1 MSPSRSTIRG
11 EVRAPPAGPGSRRA
25 RSALIGAQVES
36 TDSVLQSLATQL
48 GSSYVVLHAPSLF
61 ADYVTPEPA
70 STDASRISALTR
82 HVLWPMAQQGG
93 GAQTLNRARVR
104 RSAPVLPY
112 RILLSPLIVDQQ
124 PLGIVA
130 ALRSLA
136 QPSFVP
142 DDAARLAASIPRLL
156 ALLTSGGG
164 DESGLLRRPNL
175 ATEIALRSKR
185 HEVVS
190 VVYADLDQLHAVNE
204 LAGFTAGDEVLRA
217 VGRLWRPPLL
227 PTDSVASRLSGDR
240 YAAVL
245 FDHSLDQARDWAE
258 RARQA
263 IEQLEIRGRRTRIT
277 ASFGVAT
284 LARAGE
290 FEHALAAAETA
301 CRAAKDRGRN
311 RVEVYESCD
320 VSMMRRHEEVHESRI
335 VLDALDSDRFALH
348 AQPVVALATPAT
360 PCHYEILLRL
370 RGLDGAFKSIGEY
383 LKAAERYQLLERL
396 DRWVIEHTLQALAP
410 HAGALRAL
418 GVTFAINVT
427 GPSLSEPEFA
437 DFVRAELERRAIA
450 GALLVFEF
458 TETAAV
464 RNIVATQRFI
474 ASMVDIGARVALD
487 DFGTGLSSLVHLKE
501 LAVQQIKID
510 GQFIRD
516 ILTDNRSE
524 ALVRALVQIA
534 EQLGLETVA
543 EFVEAE
549 DVAARLRQLGV
560 RYAQGNLYGRPR
572 ALDDILAEFLV
583 ADRPTAIAAS
593 AASA

>member
-1 MSPSRSTIRG
+1 M
-11 EVRAPPAGPGSRRA
+11 
-25 RSALIGAQVES
+25 ES

-48 GSSYVVLHAPSLF
+48 DSSYVVLHAPSLF
-61 ADYVTPEPA
+61 ADYVAPEPA
-70 STDASRISALTR
+70 ATDGSRISALTR

-104 RSAPVLPY
+104 RGAPVLPY
-112 RILLSPLIVDQQ
+112 RILMAPLIVDQQ
-124 PLGIVA
+124 PLGIIA
-130 ALRSLA
+130 ALRTHS

-142 DDAARLAASIPRLL
+142 TDAAKLAASVPRLL
-156 ALLTSGGG
+156 ALLTSGGA
-164 DESGLLRRPNL
+164 DESGLLRRPSL

-190 VVYADLDQLHAVNE
+190 VVYADLDQLHAINE

-227 PTDSVASRLSGDR
+227 PAGSVASRLSGDR

-245 FDHSLDQARDWAE
+245 FDHSLDQARGWAE

-263 IEQLEIRGRRTRIT
+263 IEQLEIRGRRSRIT

-311 RVEVYESCD
+311 RVEVYESGD

-335 VLDALDSDRFALH
+335 VIDALDSDRFALH
-348 AQPVVALATPAT
+348 AQPVVMLKAPAT

-370 RGLDGAFKSIGEY
+370 QGLDGAFKSIGEY

-396 DRWVIEHTLQALAP
+396 DRWVIEHTLHVLAP
-410 HAGALRAL
+410 HVGMLRAL

-437 DFVRAELERRAIA
+437 DFVRAELERRAIP
-450 GALLVFEF
+450 GALLMFEF

-464 RNIVATQRFI
+464 RNIAATQRFI
-474 ASMVDIGARVALD
+474 TRMSEVGARVALD

-516 ILTDNRSE
+516 ILTDTRSE

-549 DVAARLRQLGV
+549 DVATRLRSLGV
-560 RYAQGNLYGRPR
+560 RYAQGNLYGRAR
-572 ALDDILAEFLV
+572 ALDDTLAELLV
-583 ADRPTAIAAS
+583 TDWPTAIAGGA
-593 AASA
+593 

>member
-1 MSPSRSTIRG
+1 
-11 EVRAPPAGPGSRRA
+11 
-25 RSALIGAQVES
+25 VES

-61 ADYVTPEPA
+61 ADDVAPEPA
-70 STDASRISALTR
+70 TTDVSRINALTR

-104 RSAPVLPY
+104 RGAPVLPY
-112 RILLSPLIVDQQ
+112 RILLAPLIVDHQ

-130 ALRSLA
+130 ALRTHA

-142 DDAARLAASIPRLL
+142 TDAATLAASVPRLL
-156 ALLTSGGG
+156 ALLTSGGA
-164 DESGLLRRPNL
+164 DESGLLRRPSL
-175 ATEIALRSKR
+175 ATEIALRSKG

-190 VVYADLDQLHAVNE
+190 VVYADLDQLHAINE

-227 PTDSVASRLSGDR
+227 PAGSVASRLSGDR

-245 FDHSLDQARDWAE
+245 FDHNLDQAQGWAE

-263 IEQLEIRGRRTRIT
+263 IERLEIRGRRSRIT

-311 RVEVYESCD
+311 RVEVYESGD

-335 VLDALDSDRFALH
+335 VIDALDSNRFALH
-348 AQPVVALATPAT
+348 AQPVVALAKPAT
-360 PCHYEILLRL
+360 PRHYEILLRL
-370 RGLDGAFKSIGEY
+370 QGLDGAFKSIGDY

-396 DRWVIEHTLQALAP
+396 DRWVIEHTLQVLAP
-410 HAGALRAL
+410 HAAPLRAL
-418 GVTFAINVT
+418 GMTFAINVT

-437 DFVRAELERRAIA
+437 DFVRAEVERRSIP

-464 RNIVATQRFI
+464 RNIAATQRFI
-474 ASMVDIGARVALD
+474 AGMVEIGARVALD

-516 ILTDNRSE
+516 VLTDNRSE

-549 DVAARLRQLGV
+549 DVAARLRHLGV
-560 RYAQGNLYGRPR
+560 RYAQGNLYGLAR
-572 ALDDILAEFLV
+572 ALDETLAELL
-583 ADRPTAIAAS
+583 ATDWPAAIAAR
-593 AASA
+593 A

>member
-1 MSPSRSTIRG
+1 MET
-11 EVRAPPAGPGSRRA
+11 
-25 RSALIGAQVES
+25 
-36 TDSVLQSLATQL
+36 TDRFLQSLATEL
-48 GSSYVVLHAPSLF
+48 ESTSVVLHAPSLF
-61 ADYVTPEPA
+61 ADSVAPEPA
-70 STDASRISALTR
+70 ATEFSRISALTR
-82 HVLWPMAQQGG
+82 HVLWPMAQQSGE
-93 GAQTLNRARVR
+93 AQTLNRARVR
-104 RSAPVLPY
+104 RGAPVLPY
-112 RILLSPLIVDQQ
+112 RILMSPLLVDQQ

-130 ALRSLA
+130 ALRTHA

-142 DDAARLAASIPRLL
+142 ADAARLAAAVPRLL
-156 ALLTSGGG
+156 ALLSSGDAGQ
-164 DESGLLRRPNL
+164 SGLLRRPSL
-175 ATEIALRSKR
+175 ATEIALRAR
-185 HEVVS
+185 GHEVVS
-190 VVYADLDQLHAVNE
+190 VVYADLDQLHAINE

-217 VGRLWRPPLL
+217 VGRLWQPPLL
-227 PTDSVASRLSGDR
+227 PEGSVASRLSGDR

-245 FDHSLDQARDWAE
+245 FNHSLEQARDCAE

-263 IEQLEIRGRRTRIT
+263 IERLEIRGRRSRIT

-284 LARAGE
+284 LARASE

-311 RVEVYESCD
+311 RVEVYESGD

-335 VLDALDSDRFALH
+335 VIDALDSDRFALH
-348 AQPVVALATPAT
+348 AQPVVRLAAPAM

-370 RGLDGAFKSIGEY
+370 QGLDGAFKSIGEY

-396 DRWVIEHTLQALAP
+396 DRWVIEHTLRVLAP
-410 HAGALRAL
+410 HAATLRAI

-437 DFVRAELERRAIA
+437 DFVRAEVERHAIA
-450 GALLVFEF
+450 GGLLVFEF

-464 RNIVATQRFI
+464 RNLTATQRFI
-474 ASMVDIGARVALD
+474 ARMAEIGSRVALD

-510 GQFIRD
+510 GQFVRD
-516 ILTDNRSE
+516 ILTDPRSE

-543 EFVEAE
+543 EFVEAA
-549 DVAARLRQLGV
+549 DVAAHLRHVGV
-560 RYAQGNLYGRPR
+560 RYAQGNLYGGAR
-572 ALDDILAEFLV
+572 ALDDTLAELL
-583 ADRPTAIAAS
+583 AEDRPVAMAAGT
-593 AASA
+593 

>member
-1 MSPSRSTIRG
+1 
-11 EVRAPPAGPGSRRA
+11 VD
-25 RSALIGAQVES
+25 S
-36 TDSVLQSLATQL
+36 TDKVLQSLASEL
-48 GSSYVVLHAPSLF
+48 ACSHIVLHAPSLF
-61 ADYVTPEPA
+61 ADYVAPEPA
-70 STDASRISALTR
+70 SSDVSRISALTR
-82 HVLWPMAQQGG
+82 HVLWPMAQQIGE
-93 GAQTLNRARVR
+93 AQTLNRARVR
-104 RSAPVLPY
+104 RGAPVLPY
-112 RILLSPLIVDQQ
+112 RILMHPLLVDQQ
-124 PLGIVA
+124 PRGMIA
-130 ALRSLA
+130 ALRTHA
-136 QPSFVP
+136 QPSFEP
-142 DDAARLAASIPRLL
+142 ADAATLAAAVPRLL
-156 ALLTSGGG
+156 ALLTRG
-164 DESGLLRRPNL
+164 DAGQSGLLRRPNL
-175 ATEIALRSKR
+175 ATEIALRLKD

-190 VVYADLDQLHAVNE
+190 VVYADLDQLHAINE
-204 LAGFTAGDEVLRA
+204 LAGFSAGDEVLRA
-217 VGRLWRPPLL
+217 VGRLWQPPLL
-227 PTDSVASRLSGDR
+227 PEDSIANRLSGDR

-245 FDHSLDQARDWAE
+245 FNHSLSQARDWAE

-263 IEQLEIRGRRTRIT
+263 IAQLEIRGRRSRIT

-311 RVEVYESCD
+311 RVEIYESAD
-320 VSMMRRHEEVHESRI
+320 ASMMRRHEEVHESRI
-335 VLDALDSDRFALH
+335 VIDALDSDRFALH
-348 AQPVVALATPAT
+348 AQPVVRLARPAT

-370 RGLDGAFKSIGEY
+370 QGLDGAFKSIGEY

-396 DRWVIEHTLQALAP
+396 DRWVIEHTLHLLGPRAAR
-410 HAGALRAL
+410 LRDL

-427 GPSLSEPEFA
+427 GPSLSEPGFA
-437 DFVRAELERRAIA
+437 DFVCAELERRAIP

-464 RNIVATQRFI
+464 RNIATTQRFI
-474 ASMVDIGARVALD
+474 ARMAEIGARVALD

-516 ILTDNRSE
+516 ILTDARSE

-549 DVAARLRQLGV
+549 NVADCLRRLGV
-560 RYAQGNLYGRPR
+560 RYAQGYLYGRAR
-572 ALDDILAEFLV
+572 ALDDTLSELLAT
-583 ADRPTAIAAS
+583 DWPS
-593 AASA
+593 AMAVGA